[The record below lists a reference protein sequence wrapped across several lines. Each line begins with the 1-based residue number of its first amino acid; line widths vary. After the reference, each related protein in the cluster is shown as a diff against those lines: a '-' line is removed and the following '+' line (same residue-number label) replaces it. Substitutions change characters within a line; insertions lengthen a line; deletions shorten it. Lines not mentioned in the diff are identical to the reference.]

1 MIHVRTDKQPEKERR
16 APDLGTWSQSIAYE
30 NRYPQ
35 GEHAVTVVGRATFTL
50 RRTCPFSPTT
60 VLGLLCTRFRT
71 WCSFD

>member
-35 GEHAVTVVGRATFTL
+35 GEHAVTVVGRATFYT
-50 RRTCPFSPTT
+50 
-60 VLGLLCTRFRT
+60 
-71 WCSFD
+71 